1 MINILYSL
9 NSEMNDVVFVFQSAA
24 GSLWTTVFQTQH
36 TAWEGPFPSSL
47 KHLPICSGYCDEWY
61 QACAEDLAC
70 AANWITDWNYT
81 DNGNNHCRAEAKCS
95 GFDQV
100 HRLHLTVHFPL

>member
-1 MINILYSL
+1 MDRCFPN
-9 NSEMNDVVFVFQSAA
+9 
-24 GSLWTTVFQTQH
+24 
-36 TAWEGPFPSSL
+36 TAHWEGPFPSSL

-95 GFDQV
+95 EFDQV
-100 HRLHLTVHFPL
+100 HRLHLILHFPGWLLYTMTVYKYCNYTCCELNLDNSWS